1 MPTVP
6 SSDLVAV
13 NNLGANFPGSPA
25 QSGLVVGPTVS
36 GTANAILLD
45 DSINAALTN
54 FGTGPGTEYAGT
66 ALVETNHGTVY
77 QIKTPTST
85 VGVAGSVTKTEGA
98 TVGTVVYD
106 YGAVLVAGATFNG
119 DVLFTG
125 KVAGAELEIVSG
137 GAEAISVVGSHVLIT
152 NFPGTTTG
160 TSLAALI
167 TGTPAALAL
176 WGATAIGTGAS
187 LNSTTLS
194 TYAETA
200 GRIGV
205 QALAAGISVRTTI
218 PAASQ
223 PRIVALTGGTIVDV
237 QLATD
242 ANAEP
247 LSTETAINIQ
257 SDLVTLA
264 ANNPGKFTS
273 ALAGSGAG
281 RLGAKALT
289 ALPFGSTGTM
299 TVSGA
304 PNDGY
309 DVSVQVVAAGTLGT
323 AAVRVS
329 LGKANGVPVYDSAT
343 YLIPIGGAIVI
354 PGTGLTLTF
363 AGVFDVNDLFS
374 LTCTA
379 PLSTLGDIATALTYF
394 IGRPEMVGL
403 IAIAGTI
410 PVVAIPAWVASMNVF
425 GNQLQAAKKYC
436 RILLEYEGPASG
448 QTNAAWAA
456 QVAGILAPLSGERL
470 SLFGGSENLVSA
482 LPLPQPSRFEVVNG
496 NRSMF
501 ARALALP
508 SGIDVGDQTV
518 SGQMTGVTQA
528 YQTDVAATLAGA
540 RSSYLYLL
548 AGFPGVQCEGLLFDA
563 PTGDFTYLVYGRV
576 LDEGMFYA
584 YLRQTKYL
592 NTAQQRNADGTI
604 KTSAKLAI
612 EKDLTQVLTDKM
624 VKPGNCSGV
633 QVVVDGT
640 NTDNRLVITYYFQLN
655 FYVKRID
662 GRAGVVRIISGT
674 QVL

>member
-1 MPTVP
+1 MPPVP
-6 SSDLVAV
+6 SSNLVAV

-25 QSGLVVGPTVS
+25 QTGLVIGPTVG
-36 GTANAILLD
+36 GTANTIILD
-45 DSINAALTN
+45 DSISTALAN
-54 FGTGPGTEYAGT
+54 FDTGPGTEYAGT
-66 ALVETNHGTVY
+66 ALVENNHGTVY
-77 QIKTPTST
+77 QIKTPTS
-85 VGVAGSVTKTEGA
+85 VAGVAGSVAKASGA
-98 TVGTVVYD
+98 SVGTAVD
-106 YGAVLVAGATFNG
+106 DFGAYLSAGADFNG
-119 DVLFTG
+119 DVLFIG
-125 KVAGAELEIVSG
+125 KQEGAELEIVAG
-137 GAEAISVVGSHVLIT
+137 GAEAISVVGLHVLIT
-152 NFPGTTTG
+152 IKVGTTTG
-160 TSLAALI
+160 TSLAALV
-167 TGTPAALAL
+167 TGSAPALAL
-176 WGATAIGTGAS
+176 WSATAIGTGAS
-187 LNSTTLS
+187 LNSTVTGG
-194 TYAETA
+194 TFAETS
-200 GRIGV
+200 GRIV
-205 QALAAGISVRTTI
+205 IQALASGWSYECVITGASATSSATLVGGNKVR
-218 PAASQ
+218 
-223 PRIVALTGGTIVDV
+223 VELD
-237 QLATD
+237 TD
-242 ANAEP
+242 THSEP
-247 LSTETAINIQ
+247 TSTAILIQ
-257 SDLVTLA
+257 SKLATLA
-264 ANNPGKFTS
+264 AANPGIFTS
-273 ALAGSGAG
+273 ALAGSGSALVG
-281 RLGAKALT
+281 TKTLT
-289 ALPFGSTGTM
+289 ALPFGSTGAM

-309 DVSVQVVAAGTLGT
+309 DVSVQIVAAGGLGT
-323 AAVRVS
+323 AAFRIS
-329 LGKANGVPVYDSAT
+329 LGKANGIPIYDSAT
-343 YLIPIGGAIVI
+343 YLIPVGGSVAI
-354 PGTGLTLTF
+354 PDTGLTLTF
-363 AGVFDVNDLFS
+363 TGTFDVNDLFS
-374 LTCTA
+374 FSCTA
-379 PLSTLGDIATALTYF
+379 PLSTLGDVATALTYF
-394 IGRPEMVGL
+394 ISRPEMAGL
-403 IAIAGTI
+403 IAIAGAI
-410 PVVAIPAWVASMNVF
+410 PVINIPAWVASMNVF
-425 GNQLQAAKKYC
+425 ANQLQAAKKYC
-436 RILLEYEGPASG
+436 RILLEYAGPAAM
-448 QTNAAWAA
+448 QTNAAWAS

-482 LPLPQPSRFEVVNG
+482 LPLPQPARFEVVNG

-640 NTDNRLVITYYFQLN
+640 NTDNRLIITYYFLLN

-662 GRAGVVRIISGT
+662 GRAGVVKSISGT